1 MLQEK
6 NVKERQ
12 IDHWKDIIALQEKM
26 KSNQNKIVTVVDK
39 IEELTKQHKELEEI
53 EKRDVAQE
61 FSFRYPPVSTQSYV
75 LCLLFGPFLG

>member
-39 IEELTKQHKELEEI
+39 IEELTKQHKELGEI

-61 FSFRYPPVSTQSYV
+61 FSFR
-75 LCLLFGPFLG
+75 

>member
-39 IEELTKQHKELEEI
+39 IEELTKQHKELEDI

-61 FSFRYPPVSTQSYV
+61 FSFR
-75 LCLLFGPFLG
+75 

>member
-61 FSFRYPPVSTQSYV
+61 FSFRY
-75 LCLLFGPFLG
+75 

>member
-1 MLQEK
+1 M
-6 NVKERQ
+6 
-12 IDHWKDIIALQEKM
+12 QEKM

-61 FSFRYPPVSTQSYV
+61 FSFR
-75 LCLLFGPFLG
+75 

>member
-1 MLQEK
+1 M
-6 NVKERQ
+6 KERQ
-12 IDHWKDIIALQEKM
+12 IDHWKDIIAFQEKM

-61 FSFRYPPVSTQSYV
+61 FSFR
-75 LCLLFGPFLG
+75 

>member
-1 MLQEK
+1 MQEK

-61 FSFRYPPVSTQSYV
+61 FSFRY
-75 LCLLFGPFLG
+75 

>member
-1 MLQEK
+1 M
-6 NVKERQ
+6 KERQ

-39 IEELTKQHKELEEI
+39 IEELTKQHKELEEV

-61 FSFRYPPVSTQSYV
+61 FSFRY
-75 LCLLFGPFLG
+75 

>member
-61 FSFRYPPVSTQSYV
+61 FSFR
-75 LCLLFGPFLG
+75 